1 MTTLDVL
8 VADDER
14 PVLAEL
20 AGMLADDPHVRSV
33 RTASTGSEALRVL
46 AEERID
52 AAFLDIHM
60 PGLSGLDLARALSR
74 FTPRPAV
81 VLVTADEARALEAFE
96 LEVVDYVLKPVRRAR
111 LQRAVERVAER
122 VGARVV
128 PGTASVPPGDGGA
141 GGGAAG
147 GGADGGR
154 ADGGRADGGRA
165 DGGGADARAGGGVAV
180 PDRDAA
186 PGRGAV
192 PGDGTRPGAT
202 VRDTPTPAAASVP
215 ARSARSS
222 DDETLAV
229 TVGQTTRVV
238 RRSAVRWVQAQGDY
252 SRLVTDTDSYLVREP
267 LTELEQRWAEA
278 GFLRVHRS
286 YLVQRDAVTA
296 ARFGGPRPVL
306 VVAGQEVPVSRRMLP
321 AVREELLRPHRRP
334 S

>member
-122 VGARVV
+122 VGARAV
-128 PGTASVPPGDGGA
+128 PGTAAVPPGGGGA
-141 GGGAAG
+141 GGAG
-147 GGADGGR
+147 G
-154 ADGGRADGGRA
+154 
-165 DGGGADARAGGGVAV
+165 GGGADARAGGGLPGAGAV
-180 PDRDAA
+180 PGGAV
-186 PGRGAV
+186 PGGVGVRGGAV
-192 PGDGTRPGAT
+192 PGDGAVPADGTRPGAA
-202 VRDTPTPAAASVP
+202 VRG
-215 ARSARSS
+215 RSARPS

>member
-1 MTTLDVL
+1 VTTLDVL

-122 VGARVV
+122 VGARAV
-128 PGTASVPPGDGGA
+128 PGTAAVPPGGGGA
-141 GGGAAG
+141 GGAG
-147 GGADGGR
+147 G
-154 ADGGRADGGRA
+154 
-165 DGGGADARAGGGVAV
+165 GGGADARAGGGLPGAGAV
-180 PDRDAA
+180 PGGAV
-186 PGRGAV
+186 PGGVGVPGGAVPGGVGVRGGAV
-192 PGDGTRPGAT
+192 PGDGAVPADGTRPGAA
-202 VRDTPTPAAASVP
+202 VRG
-215 ARSARSS
+215 RSARPS

>member
-1 MTTLDVL
+1 
-8 VADDER
+8 
-14 PVLAEL
+14 
-20 AGMLADDPHVRSV
+20 
-33 RTASTGSEALRVL
+33 
-46 AEERID
+46 
-52 AAFLDIHM
+52 M
-60 PGLSGLDLARALSR
+60 PGG
-74 FTPRPAV
+74 
-81 VLVTADEARALEAFE
+81 
-96 LEVVDYVLKPVRRAR
+96 
-111 LQRAVERVAER
+111 
-122 VGARVV
+122 
-128 PGTASVPPGDGGA
+128 
-141 GGGAAG
+141 
-147 GGADGGR
+147 
-154 ADGGRADGGRA
+154 
-165 DGGGADARAGGGVAV
+165 
-180 PDRDAA
+180 
-186 PGRGAV
+186 GAV
-192 PGDGTRPGAT
+192 PGDGTRPGAA
-202 VRDTPTPAAASVP
+202 VLGAAAPAGAAVP
-215 ARSARSS
+215 GRSARSS

>member
-122 VGARVV
+122 VGARAV
-128 PGTASVPPGDGGA
+128 PGTAAVPPGGGGA
-141 GGGAAG
+141 GGAG
-147 GGADGGR
+147 G
-154 ADGGRADGGRA
+154 
-165 DGGGADARAGGGVAV
+165 GGGADARAGGGLPGAGAV
-180 PDRDAA
+180 PGGAV
-186 PGRGAV
+186 PGGVGVPGGAVPGGVGVRGGAV
-192 PGDGTRPGAT
+192 PGDGAVPADGTRPGAA
-202 VRDTPTPAAASVP
+202 VRG
-215 ARSARSS
+215 RSARPS